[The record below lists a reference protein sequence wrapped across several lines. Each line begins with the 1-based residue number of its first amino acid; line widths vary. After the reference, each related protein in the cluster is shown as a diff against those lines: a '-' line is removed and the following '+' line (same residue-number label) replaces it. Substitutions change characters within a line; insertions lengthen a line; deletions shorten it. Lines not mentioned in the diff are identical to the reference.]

1 MRKRTIGILLL
12 VLIGVVGFLQLV
24 LLNSLNLNPLV
35 PIPKIVNDSFEDS
48 LKWSKD
54 SDLPIDANNPGQYV
68 DWEITQ
74 SSEKSK
80 TGSNSMCLEIDG
92 HQDDGTIWLEREI
105 SVQKN
110 TEINVDLSFEL
121 YSPSES
127 FNTIAVVVGC
137 ISLDDPE
144 SEADFTVLGSANM
157 VEGWQKYSLS
167 ETFTTDE
174 SGTIWVGVGIS
185 VRWETVMQY
194 YIDDVEI
201 NIT

>member
-1 MRKRTIGILLL
+1 MRNRTIVIGLI
-12 VLIGVVGFLQLV
+12 VLIGIVGYLQLV
-24 LLNSLNLNPLV
+24 LLNSINLNPT
-35 PIPKIVNDSFEDS
+35 IPNPKQVKDSYEDS
-48 LKWSKD
+48 LKWGKD
-54 SDLPIDANNPGQYV
+54 TDLPTDANNPSQYA

-80 TGSNSMCLEIDG
+80 TGSNSICLEIDG

-144 SEADFTVLGSANM
+144 SEADFTVLGPANM
-157 VEGWQKYSLS
+157 VEGWKKYSLS
-167 ETFTTDE
+167 ETFTTNE